1 MVGELQERGLVGQP
15 ALRANQRPQTLLARL
30 TGETQVRRKAHAR
43 PYQAYLFILPG
54 LLLYAVFVLLPVV
67 NTFRFSF
74 TEWTGFSEPVFNGL
88 ENYIELLDD
97 KDFWTAISHNFFFV
111 IFYTI
116 LPILLGLFLTSL
128 LTRRKLRGM
137 ALFRTGLFIP
147 YVMSPVVV
155 GIIWRWMF
163 ALDGPV
169 NQMLTTVGLETLT
182 RPWLGDFSAAP
193 YAVGGVGIWVMY
205 GLCMVIFIAGAQSI
219 NEELYDTAVVFGANA
234 WQQFRY
240 VTLPGLRQQILVAFV
255 ITFIAAMRLFDL
267 IFVLTSGGGPGKTT
281 LVTSVLLYT
290 EAFNQNHAGYGAAIA
305 VVLTVIIVAV
315 SVVVLRLQSR
325 EERAESGVE

>member
-1 MVGELQERGLVGQP
+1 MAEDTQKSRL
-15 ALRANQRPQTLLARL
+15 TLLARL
-30 TGETQVRRKAHAR
+30 TGESRFGRRSHAR

-54 LLLYAVFVLLPVV
+54 LLLYLVFVLIPII
-67 NTFRFSF
+67 NTFRYSF
-74 TEWTGFSEPVFNGL
+74 YEWTGFSDPTFIGL
-88 ENYIELLDD
+88 ENYSQLLRD

-128 LTRRKLRGM
+128 LTQQKLRGM
-137 ALFRTGLFIP
+137 IIFRTGLFIP

-155 GIIWRWMF
+155 GIIWRWLF
-163 ALDGPV
+163 ALDGPI
-169 NQMLTTVGLETLT
+169 NHALEALGLGGLA
-182 RPWLGDFSAAP
+182 RPWLGDFTFAP
-193 YAVGGVGIWVMY
+193 YAAGLVGTWIEY

-219 NEELYDTAVVFGANA
+219 NQELYDTAIVFGANLR
-234 WQQFRY
+234 QQFRY

-290 EAFNQNHAGYGAAIA
+290 EAFTKNHAGYATSMA
-305 VVLTVIIVAV
+305 VVLTAIILIV
-315 SVVVLRLQSR
+315 SVVVTRLQAR
-325 EERAESGVE
+325 EEAAELS

>member
-1 MVGELQERGLVGQP
+1 MAEEAQERGLATRQP
-15 ALRANQRPQTLLARL
+15 SPTSRRPQSLLARL
-30 TGETQVRRKAHAR
+30 TGENTLGRRPHAR

-54 LLLYAVFVLLPVV
+54 LLLYVLFVLIPII
-67 NTFRFSF
+67 NTFRYSF
-74 TEWTGFSEPVFNGL
+74 YDWTGFSEPKFAGL
-88 ENYIELLDD
+88 DNYAELLKD

-128 LTRRKLRGM
+128 LTRQKLRGM
-137 ALFRTGLFIP
+137 VLFRTGLFIP

-155 GIIWRWMF
+155 GIIWRWLF

-169 NQMLTTVGLETLT
+169 NHLLGAIGLAAWA
-182 RPWLGDFSAAP
+182 RPWLGDFTFAP
-193 YAVGGVGIWVMY
+193 YATGFVGSWIEY

-219 NEELYDTAVVFGANA
+219 SEELYDTAVVFGANR

-290 EAFNQNHAGYGAAIA
+290 EAFTKNHAGYATSMA
-305 VVLTVIIVAV
+305 VVLTVIILAV
-315 SVVVLRLQSR
+315 SIAVTRLQAR
-325 EERAESGVE
+325 EEAAEAA

>member
-1 MVGELQERGLVGQP
+1 MAELGKLKERGLAVRHP
-15 ALRANQRPQTLLARL
+15 STVRRPQSLLARL
-30 TGETQVRRKAHAR
+30 TGETTLGRRPHAR

-54 LLLYAVFVLLPVV
+54 LLLYVLFVLIPII

-74 TEWTGFSEPVFNGL
+74 YKWTGFSEPTYIGL
-88 ENYIELLDD
+88 DNYSQLMKD

-128 LTRRKLRGM
+128 LTRQKLRGM
-137 ALFRTGLFIP
+137 VIFRTGLFIP

-155 GIIWRWMF
+155 GIIWRWLF

-169 NQMLTTVGLETLT
+169 NHLLDALGLGGAT
-182 RPWLGDFSAAP
+182 RPWLGDFTFAP
-193 YAVGGVGIWVMY
+193 YATGLVGTWVEY

-219 NEELYDTAVVFGANA
+219 NEELYDTAVVFGANM

-240 VTLPGLRQQILVAFV
+240 VTLPGLRQQIMVAFV

-290 EAFNQNHAGYGAAIA
+290 EAFTQNHAGYATSMA
-305 VVLTVIIVAV
+305 VVLTVIILIV
-315 SVVVLRLQSR
+315 SVVVTRLQAR
-325 EERAESGVE
+325 EEAAEAA

>member
-1 MVGELQERGLVGQP
+1 VAGEAQGRGL
-15 ALRANQRPQTLLARL
+15 ANIRPSSLNRPQSLLARL
-30 TGETQVRRKAHAR
+30 TGESKFGRRPHAR

-54 LLLYAVFVLLPVV
+54 LLLYLVFVLIPVL
-67 NTFRFSF
+67 NTFRYSF
-74 TEWTGFSEPVFNGL
+74 YDWTGFSEPTFIGL
-88 ENYIELLDD
+88 DNYSRLVSD

-128 LTRRKLRGM
+128 LTQQRLSGM
-137 ALFRTGLFIP
+137 AFFRTGLFIP

-155 GIIWRWMF
+155 GIIWRWLF
-163 ALDGPV
+163 ALDGPI
-169 NQMLTTVGLETLT
+169 NHALEAAGLGEIA
-182 RPWLGDFSAAP
+182 RPWLGDFTFAR
-193 YAVGGVGIWVMY
+193 YAVGMVGTWIEY

-219 NEELYDTAVVFGANA
+219 SQDLYDAAVVFGANQ

-290 EAFNQNHAGYGAAIA
+290 EAFTKNNAGYATSMA
-305 VVLTVIIVAV
+305 VVLTAIILVV
-315 SVVVLRLQSR
+315 SIVVNWLQAR
-325 EERAESGVE
+325 QEAAEQA

>member
-1 MVGELQERGLVGQP
+1 
-15 ALRANQRPQTLLARL
+15 
-30 TGETQVRRKAHAR
+30 
-43 PYQAYLFILPG
+43 
-54 LLLYAVFVLLPVV
+54 VFVLIPIT
-67 NTFRFSF
+67 NTFRYSF
-74 TEWTGFSEPVFNGL
+74 YEWTGFSEPTFIGL
-88 ENYIELLDD
+88 DNYSQLLRD

-128 LTRRKLRGM
+128 LTQQRLRGM

-155 GIIWRWMF
+155 GIIWRWLF
-163 ALDGPV
+163 ALDGPI
-169 NQMLTTVGLETLT
+169 NHALDFVGLGSVA
-182 RPWLGDFSAAP
+182 RPWLGDFTFAP
-193 YAVGGVGIWVMY
+193 YAVGLVGTWIEY

-219 NEELYDTAVVFGANA
+219 SQDLYDTAVVFGANQ

-240 VTLPGLRQQILVAFV
+240 VTLPGLRQQMLVAFV

-290 EAFNQNHAGYGAAIA
+290 EAFTKNRAGYATSMA
-305 VVLTVIIVAV
+305 VVLTVIILVVSIAV
-315 SVVVLRLQSR
+315 NWLQAR
-325 EERAESGVE
+325 QEAAEAA